1 MYEPFSHRARKVMQL
16 ANQEAM
22 SLNHG
27 YIGTEHILMGLI
39 KEGSGTGVETL
50 KRLGV
55 NLLKLRGDIRRV
67 VQRGAAIVDVNTKL
81 AQTPRGKQVIEYAM
95 EECRTLKHH
104 CVGTEHL
111 LLGLLRETNGV
122 AAHVLMDQDLR
133 LEEVRAVIVKLLGER
148 PAPPPPLPSKIA
160 DDLPALLKPIA
171 AAADAD
177 IQRLTTAKEQA
188 IESREFEHAAAL
200 RDQTQTLRAKKKA
213 LLLEWIASRHTADPW
228 LSNIDRAII
237 ELARRISQERG
248 WGLLPDLADAL
259 ELAGCT
265 DAEIINHCRQPGEHS
280 NHCWVI
286 DLLLAQA

>member
-1 MYEPFSHRARKVMQL
+1 MYERFTDQARKVMQL

-22 SLNHG
+22 SLNHR

-55 NLLKLRGDIRRV
+55 DLLKLRGDIRRV
-67 VQRGAAIVDVNTKL
+67 VQRGAAIIEVNAKL

-95 EECRTLKHH
+95 EECRALKHN

-111 LLGLLRETNGV
+111 LLGLLRETTGV
-122 AAHVLMDQDLR
+122 AAHVLMDQDVR
-133 LEEVRAVIVKLLGER
+133 LEEVRAEIVKLLGER
-148 PAPPPPLPSKIA
+148 PAPPLPSKIA

-177 IQRLTTAKEQA
+177 IQRLTTAQEQA
-188 IESREFEHAAAL
+188 IQSREFERAAAL
-200 RDQTQTLRAKKKA
+200 RDQAQTLMAKKKA
-213 LLLEWIASRHTADPW
+213 LLLGWIARRRTADPW
-228 LSNIDRAII
+228 LSNIDIAII
-237 ELARRISQERG
+237 ELARRVSKERS
-248 WGLLPDLADAL
+248 WGLLPDLADSL

-265 DAEIINHCRQPGEHS
+265 DQEIIAHCRQAGEHTT
-280 NHCWVI
+280 HCWVV